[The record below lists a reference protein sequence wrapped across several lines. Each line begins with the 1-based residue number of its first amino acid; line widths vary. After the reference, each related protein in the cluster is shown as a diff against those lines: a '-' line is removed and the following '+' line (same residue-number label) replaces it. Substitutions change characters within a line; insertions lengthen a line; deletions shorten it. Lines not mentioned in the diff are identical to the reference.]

1 MRRIIVAASLAM
13 LAFSAF
19 AVPSVGEVQAE
30 VAKGNYAHAEA
41 MMREVVTARPSSARA
56 HYLYAEILA
65 HDRQFDQ
72 AADQARLAQTLDP
85 AITFTQ
91 PDKFRSFEALL
102 EREQAH
108 ARRSPSAATGLSNPA
123 PMAAALPAALSPQ
136 RSSGLPGWVWV
147 LGLVAVGLLIWK
159 LFSGRQQSM
168 SAVSYSPGFNGGG
181 AGPMPMPM
189 GGGYGPG
196 MMAPPSAG
204 SGLLGTG
211 LAVAGGVAAGMLA
224 EKLIDGRRDESY
236 GPSVI
241 PAPFND
247 GGASAAAE
255 DQRALEERPVDFGQ
269 GGSDDGGWGGGGGG
283 GGFDDGGG
291 SSGGDG
297 GW

>member
-1 MRRIIVAASLAM
+1 MRRIIVAASLAL

-19 AVPSVGEVQAE
+19 ALPSVEEVQAE

-91 PDKFRSFEALL
+91 PDKFRSFEGLL

-123 PMAAALPAALSPQ
+123 PMAAALPPQ

-159 LFSGRQQSM
+159 LFSSRQQSM

-181 AGPMPMPM
+181 AGPMPM

-241 PAPFND
+241 PTPFND
-247 GGASAAAE
+247 GGTSAAAE

-283 GGFDDGGG
+283 GDDSGG